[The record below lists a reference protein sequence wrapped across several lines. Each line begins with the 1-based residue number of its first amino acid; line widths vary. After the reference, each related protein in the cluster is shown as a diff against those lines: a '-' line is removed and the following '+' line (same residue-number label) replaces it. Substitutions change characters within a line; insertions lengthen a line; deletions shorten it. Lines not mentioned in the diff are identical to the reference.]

1 MDIIKDILKGKT
13 LDNFILSVKGN
24 YEYFKEQG
32 FEVSDRYINQKE
44 NVKKITGS
52 QFVNPMCGVCKD
64 DYPK

>member
-32 FEVSDRYINQKE
+32 FEVSD
-44 NVKKITGS
+44 VKKITGS